1 MRNSLLQRLLPCCEH
16 ATEVKSGPSRGLLTA
31 AIGPRRGDH
40 MNECIATKAV
50 SVNVDDYSNSF
61 SKMLPTV
68 KNSHGV
74 SLNEFIGSL
83 RPKYAVVYRDIA
95 IGYFA
100 IAITMVLAVVS
111 ERSGMP
117 FWVVTPITALAIGYW
132 IAYLQLFIH
141 EGAHWNLADRGA
153 SDLVCNRF
161 ISWWAGMEVSRYRR
175 IHFRHH
181 RALGTTMDSENS
193 YFFPLNWIFA
203 AKTLLGIR
211 VIEVL
216 MNRDAIAKQQ
226 TKPTSEDN
234 KSSALGASVHR
245 EMIVGALFHL
255 VCVGSLAWFGQWAG
269 AAGWALGVGA
279 VFPFFGALRQ
289 VLEHRSEDAQSDVDY
304 RLTDHGAVSRMFSD
318 GVLSR
323 TLGGAGFNR
332 HLLHHWVPTVSYT
345 RLPDLEQFLL
355 DTELADVIRARQTT
369 YSEAFALLLRRR

>member
-1 MRNSLLQRLLPCCEH
+1 
-16 ATEVKSGPSRGLLTA
+16 
-31 AIGPRRGDH
+31 
-40 MNECIATKAV
+40 MNENGAVKAV
-50 SVNVDDYSNSF
+50 STNIDDYSNSF
-61 SKMLPTV
+61 PKILPTV
-68 KNSHGV
+68 KNSQGV

-95 IGYFA
+95 IGYLA
-100 IAITMVLAVVS
+100 ITITMVLAVVL
-111 ERSGMP
+111 EHSGVP
-117 FWVVTPITALAIGYW
+117 VWVVTPITALSIGYW

-141 EGAHWNLADRGA
+141 EGAHWNLAERGA
-153 SDLVCNRF
+153 SDRVCNRF

-226 TKPTSEDN
+226 TKSSSEDN
-234 KSSALGASVHR
+234 QSSAAGPSVHK
-245 EMIVGALFHL
+245 EMIIGALFHL
-255 VCVGSLAWFGQWAG
+255 VSVGALALFGQWAC

-289 VLEHRSEDAQSDVDY
+289 VLEHRSENAQSDVDY
-304 RLTDHGAVSRMFSD
+304 RLTDHGAVSRLFGD

-345 RLPDLEQFLL
+345 RLADLEKFLL

-369 YSEAFALLLRRR
+369 YGKACASLLRRR

>member
-1 MRNSLLQRLLPCCEH
+1 MYENSAP
-16 ATEVKSGPSRGLLTA
+16 KP
-31 AIGPRRGDH
+31 
-40 MNECIATKAV
+40 V
-50 SVNVDDYSNSF
+50 SIKVDDFSNSF
-61 SKMLPTV
+61 SKILPTV

-83 RPKYAVVYRDIA
+83 RPHYAVVYRDIA
-95 IGYFA
+95 IGYLA
-100 IAITMVLAVVS
+100 IALTMVLAVIS
-111 ERSGMP
+111 EHSGAP
-117 FWVVTPITALAIGYW
+117 FWLVTPLTAVSIGYW

-141 EGAHWNLADRGA
+141 EGAHWNLAERGA
-153 SDLVCNRF
+153 SDRVCNRF

-193 YFFPLNWIFA
+193 YFFPLNWVFA

-216 MNRDAIAKQQ
+216 LNRDAIAKQQ
-226 TKPTSEDN
+226 TKPTPDDN
-234 KSSALGASVHR
+234 TSSAAPSVHQ
-245 EMIVGALFHL
+245 EMIIGALFHL
-255 VCVGSLAWFGQWAG
+255 VCVAVLAWFGQWAC

-289 VLEHRSEDAQSDVDY
+289 VLEHRSEEAHSDIDY
-304 RLTDHGAVSRMFSD
+304 RLTDHGAVSRMFGD

-345 RLPDLEQFLL
+345 RLADLETFLL

-369 YSEAFALLLRRR
+369 YSEALVALVRRR